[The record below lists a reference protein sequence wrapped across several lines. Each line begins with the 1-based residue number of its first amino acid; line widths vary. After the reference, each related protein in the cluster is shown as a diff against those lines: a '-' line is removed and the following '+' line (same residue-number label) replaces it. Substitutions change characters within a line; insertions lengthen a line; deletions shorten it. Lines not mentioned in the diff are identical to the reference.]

1 MDFNLNFQLTLL
13 AVLLVLSAFFAI
25 SETSLMSVNRYRLKH
40 LSKQGNVGAKLA
52 VKLLNETDKLLSVI
66 LLCNNFANAAAAAL
80 VTLIVVEFFG
90 TQESIIFIGTIITTF
105 MIVIFS
111 EISPKVIG
119 AAHPEKLAPYCSF
132 ILYPLLKVFYP
143 IVLFLNF
150 FVLGF
155 LKLVNIKT
163 NFNQKDLINMDELKS
178 IISESGTFIPQKN
191 KSIFLNLIDLNKVT
205 IDEVMMPHTNVES
218 VYLKQPIDEILEKV
232 INSNYRQM
240 VVKDNDEI
248 IGVID
253 SKKLLKLV
261 VKEQNNE
268 ITHKSLKELIE
279 PPYFIPS
286 GTTIY
291 KQIQYF
297 QDNQE
302 KKGFIVN
309 EFGDFLGLVS
319 LEDLL
324 EEIIGEFNKD
334 IPSKLSKIVSED
346 DGWIVDGAISIRD
359 LNKKLNLKLPTS
371 GPITLSGLIIEF
383 LENIPEINSSF
394 KMHETKFE
402 IINIYEQTIKKI
414 KIYKQQLK

>member
-1 MDFNLNFQLTLL
+1 MDFNINFQLTLL
-13 AVLLVLSAFFAI
+13 AVLLILSAFFAI

-40 LSKQGNVGAKLA
+40 MSKEGNVGAKLA
-52 VKLLNETDKLLSVI
+52 LKLLNETDKLLSVI

-90 TQESIIFIGTIITTF
+90 TQESIIFVGTLVTTF

-119 AAHPEKLAPYCSF
+119 AAHPEKLAPFCSY
-132 ILYPLLKVFYP
+132 ILYPLLRIFYP

-163 NFNQKDLINMDELKS
+163 NFNQNDLINMDELKS

-205 IDEVMMPHTNVES
+205 IDEVMMPHTSVEA
-218 VYLKQPIDEILEKV
+218 VHIKQSIDEILEKV

-240 VVKDNDEI
+240 VVKDSDEI
-248 IGVID
+248 LGVID
-253 SKKLLKLV
+253 SKKILNLFI
-261 VKEQNNE
+261 KEEKDE
-268 ITHKSLKELIE
+268 ITHKKLMELIE

-309 EFGDFLGLVS
+309 EHGDFLGLVS

-324 EEIIGEFNKD
+324 EEIIGEFNTD
-334 IPSKLSKIVSED
+334 IPSKLSKIITEN
-346 DGWIVDGAISIRD
+346 DGWIIDGGISIRD
-359 LNKKLNLKLPTS
+359 LNKKLNLKLPTD
-371 GPITLSGLIIEF
+371 GPITISGLIIEF
-383 LENIPEINSSF
+383 LENIPDTNTSF
-394 KMHETKFE
+394 KMHKTRFE
-402 IINIYEQTIKKI
+402 IINIYEQTIKKV
-414 KIYKQQLK
+414 KIYK

>member
-1 MDFNLNFQLTLL
+1 MDFNLNFQLILL

-52 VKLLNETDKLLSVI
+52 IKLLNETDKLLSVI

-218 VYLKQPIDEILEKV
+218 VYLKQPIDEILGKV

-261 VKEQNNE
+261 VKERNNE
-268 ITHKSLKELIE
+268 ITHESLKELIE

-309 EFGDFLGLVS
+309 EYGDFLGLVS

-383 LENIPEINSSF
+383 LENIPETNTSF

-414 KIYKQQLK
+414 KIYK

>member
-1 MDFNLNFQLTLL
+1 MDFNLNFQLALL
-13 AVLLVLSAFFAI
+13 AILLVLSAFFAI

-40 LSKQGNVGAKLA
+40 LSKQGNVGASLA
-52 VKLLNETDKLLSVI
+52 IKLLNETDKLLSVI
-66 LLCNNFANAAAAAL
+66 LLCNNFANAAAAAI

-119 AAHPEKLAPYCSF
+119 AAHPEKLAPYCSY

-240 VVKDNDEI
+240 VVKNNDEI

-268 ITHKSLKELIE
+268 ITHELLKELIE

-309 EFGDFLGLVS
+309 EYGDFLGLVS

-359 LNKKLNLKLPTS
+359 LNKKLNLKLPSS

-383 LENIPEINSSF
+383 LENIPETNTSF

-414 KIYKQQLK
+414 KIYK

>member
-1 MDFNLNFQLTLL
+1 MDFNLNFQLVLL

-52 VKLLNETDKLLSVI
+52 IKLLNETDKLLSVI

-253 SKKLLKLV
+253 SKKLLKLL

-268 ITHKSLKELIE
+268 ITHESLKELIE

-309 EFGDFLGLVS
+309 EYGDFLGLVS

-334 IPSKLSKIVSED
+334 IPSKLSKIISED

-383 LENIPEINSSF
+383 LENIPETNTSF

-414 KIYKQQLK
+414 KIYK

>member
-1 MDFNLNFQLTLL
+1 MDFNLNFQLILL

-52 VKLLNETDKLLSVI
+52 IKLLNETDKLLSVI

-218 VYLKQPIDEILEKV
+218 VFLKQPIEEILEKV

-253 SKKLLKLV
+253 SKKLLKLL

-268 ITHKSLKELIE
+268 ITHESFKELIE

-309 EFGDFLGLVS
+309 EYGDFLGLVS

-383 LENIPEINSSF
+383 LENIPETNTSF
-394 KMHETKFE
+394 KMHDTKFE

-414 KIYKQQLK
+414 KIYK

>member
-1 MDFNLNFQLTLL
+1 MDFNLNLQLVLL

-52 VKLLNETDKLLSVI
+52 IKLLNETDKLLSVI

-218 VYLKQPIDEILEKV
+218 VYLKQSMDEILEKV

-253 SKKLLKLV
+253 SKKLLKLL

-268 ITHKSLKELIE
+268 ITHESLRELIE

-309 EFGDFLGLVS
+309 EYGDFIGLVS

-334 IPSKLSKIVSED
+334 IPSKLSKIISED

-359 LNKKLNLKLPTS
+359 LNKKLNLKLPTN

-383 LENIPEINSSF
+383 LESIPETNTSF

-414 KIYKQQLK
+414 KIYK

>member
-1 MDFNLNFQLTLL
+1 MDFNLNFQLVLL

-52 VKLLNETDKLLSVI
+52 IKLLNETDKLLSVI

-218 VYLKQPIDEILEKV
+218 VYLKQSIDEILEKV

-253 SKKLLKLV
+253 SKKLLKLL

-268 ITHKSLKELIE
+268 ITHESLKELIE

-309 EFGDFLGLVS
+309 EYGDFLGLVS

-383 LENIPEINSSF
+383 LENIPETNTSF

-414 KIYKQQLK
+414 KIYK

>member
-1 MDFNLNFQLTLL
+1 MDFNLNFQLVLL

-52 VKLLNETDKLLSVI
+52 IKLLNETDKLLSVI

-218 VYLKQPIDEILEKV
+218 VYLKQSMDEILEKV

-253 SKKLLKLV
+253 SKKLLKLL

-268 ITHKSLKELIE
+268 ITHKSLRELIE

-309 EFGDFLGLVS
+309 EYGDFIGLVS

-334 IPSKLSKIVSED
+334 IPSKLSKIISED

-383 LENIPEINSSF
+383 LESIPETNTSF

-414 KIYKQQLK
+414 KIYK

>member
-1 MDFNLNFQLTLL
+1 MDFNLNFQLALL
-13 AVLLVLSAFFAI
+13 AILLVLSAFFAI

-52 VKLLNETDKLLSVI
+52 IKLLNETDKLLSVI

-261 VKEQNNE
+261 VKEQNGE
-268 ITHKSLKELIE
+268 ITHESLKELIE

-383 LENIPEINSSF
+383 LENIPETNTSF

-414 KIYKQQLK
+414 KIYK

>member
-1 MDFNLNFQLTLL
+1 MDFNLNFQLILL

-52 VKLLNETDKLLSVI
+52 IKLLNETDKLLSVI

-205 IDEVMMPHTNVES
+205 VDEVMMPHTNVES
-218 VYLKQPIDEILEKV
+218 VYLKQPIDEILGKV

-253 SKKLLKLV
+253 SKKLLKLL

-268 ITHKSLKELIE
+268 VTHESLKELIE

-309 EFGDFLGLVS
+309 EYGDFLGLVS

-346 DGWIVDGAISIRD
+346 NGWIVDGAISIRD

-383 LENIPEINSSF
+383 LESIPETNTSF

-414 KIYKQQLK
+414 KIYK

>member
-1 MDFNLNFQLTLL
+1 MDFNLNFQLVLL
-13 AVLLVLSAFFAI
+13 AILLVLSAFFAI

-52 VKLLNETDKLLSVI
+52 IKLLNETDKLLSVI

-218 VYLKQPIDEILEKV
+218 VYLKQPIDEILGKV

-240 VVKDNDEI
+240 VVKNNDEI

-261 VKEQNNE
+261 VKEQNGE
-268 ITHKSLKELIE
+268 ITHESLKELIE

-309 EFGDFLGLVS
+309 EYGDFLGLVS

-334 IPSKLSKIVSED
+334 IPSKLSKIISED
-346 DGWIVDGAISIRD
+346 DGFIVDGAISIRD

-383 LENIPEINSSF
+383 LENIPKTNTSF

-414 KIYKQQLK
+414 KIYK

>member
-1 MDFNLNFQLTLL
+1 MDFNLNLQLVLL

-52 VKLLNETDKLLSVI
+52 IKLLNETDKLLSVI

-218 VYLKQPIDEILEKV
+218 VYLKQSMDEILEKV

-253 SKKLLKLV
+253 SKKLLKLL

-268 ITHKSLKELIE
+268 ITHESLKELIE

-309 EFGDFLGLVS
+309 EYGDFIGLVS

-334 IPSKLSKIVSED
+334 IPSKLSKIISED

-359 LNKKLNLKLPTS
+359 LNKKLSLKLPTS

-383 LENIPEINSSF
+383 LESIPETNTSF

-414 KIYKQQLK
+414 KIYK

>member
-1 MDFNLNFQLTLL
+1 MDFNLNFQLILL

-52 VKLLNETDKLLSVI
+52 IKLLNETDKLLSVI

-218 VYLKQPIDEILEKV
+218 VYLKQSMDEILEKV

-253 SKKLLKLV
+253 SKKLLKLL

-268 ITHKSLKELIE
+268 ITHESLKELIE

-309 EFGDFLGLVS
+309 EYGDFIGLVS

-334 IPSKLSKIVSED
+334 IPSKLSKIISED

-383 LENIPEINSSF
+383 LESIPETNTSF

-414 KIYKQQLK
+414 KIYK

>member
-1 MDFNLNFQLTLL
+1 MDFNINFQLTLL
-13 AVLLVLSAFFAI
+13 AVLLILSAFFAI

-40 LSKQGNVGAKLA
+40 MSKEGNVGAKLA
-52 VKLLNETDKLLSVI
+52 LKLLNETDKLLSVI

-90 TQESIIFIGTIITTF
+90 TQESIIFVGTLVTTF

-119 AAHPEKLAPYCSF
+119 AAHPEKLAPFCSY
-132 ILYPLLKVFYP
+132 ILYPLLRIFYP

-155 LKLVNIKT
+155 LKIVNIKT
-163 NFNQKDLINMDELKS
+163 NFNQNDLINMDELKS

-205 IDEVMMPHTNVES
+205 IDEVMMPHTSVEA
-218 VYLKQPIDEILEKV
+218 VHIKQSIDEILEKV

-240 VVKDNDEI
+240 VVKDSDEI
-248 IGVID
+248 LGVID
-253 SKKLLKLV
+253 SKKILNLFI
-261 VKEQNNE
+261 KEEKDE
-268 ITHKSLKELIE
+268 ITHKKLMELIE
-279 PPYFIPS
+279 SPYFIPS

-309 EFGDFLGLVS
+309 EHGDFLGLVS

-324 EEIIGEFNKD
+324 EEIIGEFNTD
-334 IPSKLSKIVSED
+334 IPSKLSKIITED
-346 DGWIVDGAISIRD
+346 DGWIIDGGISIRD
-359 LNKKLNLKLPTS
+359 LNKKLNLKLPTD
-371 GPITLSGLIIEF
+371 GPITISGLIIEF
-383 LENIPEINSSF
+383 LENIPDTNTSF
-394 KMHETKFE
+394 KMHKTRFE
-402 IINIYEQTIKKI
+402 IINIYEQTIKKV
-414 KIYKQQLK
+414 KIYK

>member
-1 MDFNLNFQLTLL
+1 MDFNINFQLTLL
-13 AVLLVLSAFFAI
+13 AVLLILSAFFAI

-40 LSKQGNVGAKLA
+40 MSKEGNVGAKLA
-52 VKLLNETDKLLSVI
+52 LKLLNETDKLLSVI

-90 TQESIIFIGTIITTF
+90 TQESIIFVGTLVTTF

-119 AAHPEKLAPYCSF
+119 AAHPEKLAPFCSY
-132 ILYPLLKVFYP
+132 ILYPLLRIFYP

-155 LKLVNIKT
+155 LKIVNIKT
-163 NFNQKDLINMDELKS
+163 NFNQNDLINMDELKS

-205 IDEVMMPHTNVES
+205 IDEVMMPHTSVEA
-218 VYLKQPIDEILEKV
+218 VHIKQSIDEILEKV

-240 VVKDNDEI
+240 VVKDSDEI
-248 IGVID
+248 LGVID
-253 SKKLLKLV
+253 SKKILNLFIREEKD
-261 VKEQNNE
+261 E
-268 ITHKSLKELIE
+268 ITHKKLMELIE

-309 EFGDFLGLVS
+309 EHGDFLGLVS

-324 EEIIGEFNKD
+324 EEIIGEFNTD
-334 IPSKLSKIVSED
+334 IPSKLSKIITED
-346 DGWIVDGAISIRD
+346 DGWIIDGGISIRD
-359 LNKKLNLKLPTS
+359 LNKKLNLKLPTD
-371 GPITLSGLIIEF
+371 GPITISGLIIEF
-383 LENIPEINSSF
+383 LENIPDTNTSF
-394 KMHETKFE
+394 KMHKTRFE
-402 IINIYEQTIKKI
+402 IINIYEQTIKKV
-414 KIYKQQLK
+414 KIYK

>member
-1 MDFNLNFQLTLL
+1 MDFNINFQLSLL
-13 AVLLVLSAFFAI
+13 AVLLILSAFFAI

-40 LSKQGNVGAKLA
+40 MSKEGNVGAKLA
-52 VKLLNETDKLLSVI
+52 LKLLNETDKLLSVI

-90 TQESIIFIGTIITTF
+90 TQESIIFVGTLVTTF

-119 AAHPEKLAPYCSF
+119 AAHPEKLAPFCSY
-132 ILYPLLKVFYP
+132 ILYPLLRIFYP

-155 LKLVNIKT
+155 LKIVNIKT
-163 NFNQKDLINMDELKS
+163 NFNQNDLINMDELKS

-205 IDEVMMPHTNVES
+205 IDEVMMPHTSVEA
-218 VYLKQPIDEILEKV
+218 VHIKQSIDEILEKV

-240 VVKDNDEI
+240 VVKDSDEI
-248 IGVID
+248 LGVID
-253 SKKLLKLV
+253 SKKILNLFI
-261 VKEQNNE
+261 KEEKDE
-268 ITHKSLKELIE
+268 ITHKKIMELIE

-309 EFGDFLGLVS
+309 EHGDFLGLVS

-324 EEIIGEFNKD
+324 EEIIGEFNTD
-334 IPSKLSKIVSED
+334 IPSKLSKIITED
-346 DGWIVDGAISIRD
+346 DGWIIDGGISIRD
-359 LNKKLNLKLPTS
+359 LNKKLNLKLPTD
-371 GPITLSGLIIEF
+371 GPITISGLIIEF
-383 LENIPEINSSF
+383 LENIPDTNTSF
-394 KMHETKFE
+394 KMHKTRFE
-402 IINIYEQTIKKI
+402 IINIYEQTIKKV
-414 KIYKQQLK
+414 KIYK

>member
-1 MDFNLNFQLTLL
+1 MDFNLNFQLVLL
-13 AVLLVLSAFFAI
+13 AILLVLSAFFAI

-52 VKLLNETDKLLSVI
+52 IKLLNETDKLLSVI

-119 AAHPEKLAPYCSF
+119 AAHPEKLAPFCSF

-143 IVLFLNF
+143 VVLFLNF

-218 VYLKQPIDEILEKV
+218 IDLKQSIDEILEKV

-240 VVKDNDEI
+240 VVKDKDEI
-248 IGVID
+248 IGVFD
-253 SKKLLKLV
+253 SKKLLKLL

-268 ITHKSLKELIE
+268 ITHESFRELIE

-309 EFGDFLGLVS
+309 EYGDFIGLVS

-334 IPSKLSKIVSED
+334 IPSKLSKIISED

-371 GPITLSGLIIEF
+371 GPITISGIIIEF
-383 LENIPEINSSF
+383 LESIPEINTSF
-394 KMHETKFE
+394 KMHEIKFE
-402 IINIYEQTIKKI
+402 IINIHEQTIKKI
-414 KIYKQQLK
+414 KIYK

>member
-1 MDFNLNFQLTLL
+1 MDFNINFQLSLL
-13 AVLLVLSAFFAI
+13 AVLLILSAFFAI

-40 LSKQGNVGAKLA
+40 MSKEGNVGAKLA
-52 VKLLNETDKLLSVI
+52 LKLLNETDKLLSVI

-90 TQESIIFIGTIITTF
+90 TQESIIFVGTLVTTF

-119 AAHPEKLAPYCSF
+119 AAHPEKLAPFCSY
-132 ILYPLLKVFYP
+132 ILYPLLRIFYP

-155 LKLVNIKT
+155 LKIVNIKT
-163 NFNQKDLINMDELKS
+163 NFNQNDLINMDELKS

-205 IDEVMMPHTNVES
+205 IDEVMMPHTSVEA
-218 VYLKQPIDEILEKV
+218 VHIKQSIDEILEKV

-240 VVKDNDEI
+240 VVKDSDEI
-248 IGVID
+248 LGVID
-253 SKKLLKLV
+253 SKKILNLFI
-261 VKEQNNE
+261 KEEKDE
-268 ITHKSLKELIE
+268 ITHKKLMELIE

-309 EFGDFLGLVS
+309 EHGDFLGLVS

-324 EEIIGEFNKD
+324 EEIIGEFNTD
-334 IPSKLSKIVSED
+334 IPSKLSKIITED
-346 DGWIVDGAISIRD
+346 DGWIIDGGISIRD
-359 LNKKLNLKLPTS
+359 LNKKLNLKLPTD
-371 GPITLSGLIIEF
+371 GPITISGLIIEF
-383 LENIPEINSSF
+383 LENIPDTNTSF
-394 KMHETKFE
+394 KMHKTRFE
-402 IINIYEQTIKKI
+402 IINIYEQTIKKV
-414 KIYKQQLK
+414 KIYK

>member
-1 MDFNLNFQLTLL
+1 MDFNLNLQLVLL

-52 VKLLNETDKLLSVI
+52 IKLLNETDKLLSVI

-218 VYLKQPIDEILEKV
+218 VYLKQSMDEILEKV

-248 IGVID
+248 IGGI
-253 SKKLLKLV
+253 
-261 VKEQNNE
+261 NR
-268 ITHKSLKELIE
+268 TSLFYTLWNYYLQTNSILSRQPREK
-279 PPYFIPS
+279 
-286 GTTIY
+286 GIY
-291 KQIQYF
+291 C
-297 QDNQE
+297 E
-302 KKGFIVN
+302 
-309 EFGDFLGLVS
+309 
-319 LEDLL
+319 
-324 EEIIGEFNKD
+324 
-334 IPSKLSKIVSED
+334 
-346 DGWIVDGAISIRD
+346 
-359 LNKKLNLKLPTS
+359 
-371 GPITLSGLIIEF
+371 
-383 LENIPEINSSF
+383 
-394 KMHETKFE
+394 
-402 IINIYEQTIKKI
+402 
-414 KIYKQQLK
+414 

>member
-1 MDFNLNFQLTLL
+1 MDFNLNFQLVLL
-13 AVLLVLSAFFAI
+13 AILLVLSAFFAI

-52 VKLLNETDKLLSVI
+52 IKLLNETDKLLSVI

-218 VYLKQPIDEILEKV
+218 VYLKQPIDEILGKV

-261 VKEQNNE
+261 VKAQHNE
-268 ITHKSLKELIE
+268 ITHESLKELIE
-279 PPYFIPS
+279 PAYFIPS

-309 EFGDFLGLVS
+309 EYGDFLGLVS

-359 LNKKLNLKLPTS
+359 LNKKLNLKLPSS

-383 LENIPEINSSF
+383 LENIPETNTSF

-414 KIYKQQLK
+414 KIYK

>member
-1 MDFNLNFQLTLL
+1 MDFNINFQLSLL
-13 AVLLVLSAFFAI
+13 AVLLILSAFFAI

-40 LSKQGNVGAKLA
+40 MSKEGNVGAKLA
-52 VKLLNETDKLLSVI
+52 LKLLNETDKLLSVI

-90 TQESIIFIGTIITTF
+90 TQESIIFVGTLVTTF

-119 AAHPEKLAPYCSF
+119 AAHPEKLAPFCSY
-132 ILYPLLKVFYP
+132 ILYPLLRIFYP

-155 LKLVNIKT
+155 LKIVNIKT
-163 NFNQKDLINMDELKS
+163 NFNQNDLINMDELKS

-205 IDEVMMPHTNVES
+205 IDEVMMPHTSVEA
-218 VYLKQPIDEILEKV
+218 VELKQSIDEILEKV

-240 VVKDNDEI
+240 VVKDSDEI
-248 IGVID
+248 LGVID
-253 SKKLLKLV
+253 SKKILNLFI
-261 VKEQNNE
+261 KEEKDE
-268 ITHKSLKELIE
+268 ITHKKLMELIE

-309 EFGDFLGLVS
+309 EHGDFLGLVS

-324 EEIIGEFNKD
+324 EEIIGEFNTD
-334 IPSKLSKIVSED
+334 IPSKLSKIITED
-346 DGWIVDGAISIRD
+346 DGWIIDGGISIRD
-359 LNKKLNLKLPTS
+359 LNKKLNLKLPTD
-371 GPITLSGLIIEF
+371 GPITISGLIIEF
-383 LENIPEINSSF
+383 LENIPDTNTSF
-394 KMHETKFE
+394 KMHKTRFE
-402 IINIYEQTIKKI
+402 IINIYEQTIKKV
-414 KIYKQQLK
+414 KIYK

>member
-1 MDFNLNFQLTLL
+1 MDFNLNFQLILL

-52 VKLLNETDKLLSVI
+52 IKLLNETDKLLSVI

-218 VYLKQPIDEILEKV
+218 VYLKQSMDEILEKV

-253 SKKLLKLV
+253 SKKLLKLL

-268 ITHKSLKELIE
+268 ITHKSLRELIE

-309 EFGDFLGLVS
+309 EYGDFIGLVS

-334 IPSKLSKIVSED
+334 IPSKLSKIISED

-359 LNKKLNLKLPTS
+359 LNKKLNLKLPTT

-383 LENIPEINSSF
+383 LESIPETNTSF

-414 KIYKQQLK
+414 KIYK

>member
-1 MDFNLNFQLTLL
+1 MDFNLNFQLVLL

-52 VKLLNETDKLLSVI
+52 IKLLNETDKLLSVI

-119 AAHPEKLAPYCSF
+119 AAHPEKLAPCCSF

-218 VYLKQPIDEILEKV
+218 VFLKQPIDEILEKV

-240 VVKDNDEI
+240 VVKDKDEI

-253 SKKLLKLV
+253 SKKLLKLL

-268 ITHKSLKELIE
+268 ITHESLRELVE

-309 EFGDFLGLVS
+309 EYGDFLGLVS

-334 IPSKLSKIVSED
+334 IPSKLSKIISED

-359 LNKKLNLKLPTS
+359 LNKKLNLKLPTN
-371 GPITLSGLIIEF
+371 GPITISGLIIEF
-383 LENIPEINSSF
+383 LENIPETNTSF
-394 KMHETKFE
+394 KMYETKFE

-414 KIYKQQLK
+414 KIYK

>member
-1 MDFNLNFQLTLL
+1 MDFNINFQLSLL
-13 AVLLVLSAFFAI
+13 AVLLILSAFFAI

-40 LSKQGNVGAKLA
+40 MGKEGNVGAKLA
-52 VKLLNETDKLLSVI
+52 LKLLNETDKLLSVI

-90 TQESIIFIGTIITTF
+90 TQESIIFVGTLVTTF

-119 AAHPEKLAPYCSF
+119 AAHPEKLAPFCSY
-132 ILYPLLKVFYP
+132 ILYPLLRIFYP

-163 NFNQKDLINMDELKS
+163 NFNQNDLINMDELKS

-205 IDEVMMPHTNVES
+205 IDEVMMPHTSVEA
-218 VYLKQPIDEILEKV
+218 VHIKQSIDEILEKV

-240 VVKDNDEI
+240 VVKDSDEI
-248 IGVID
+248 LGVID
-253 SKKLLKLV
+253 SKKILNLFI
-261 VKEQNNE
+261 KEEKDE
-268 ITHKSLKELIE
+268 ITHKKLMELIE

-309 EFGDFLGLVS
+309 EHGDFLGLVS

-324 EEIIGEFNKD
+324 EEIIGEFNTD
-334 IPSKLSKIVSED
+334 IPSKLSKIITED
-346 DGWIVDGAISIRD
+346 DGWIIDGGISIRD
-359 LNKKLNLKLPTS
+359 LNKKLNLKLPTD
-371 GPITLSGLIIEF
+371 GPITISGLIIEF
-383 LENIPEINSSF
+383 LENIPDTNTSF
-394 KMHETKFE
+394 KMHKTRFE
-402 IINIYEQTIKKI
+402 IINIYEQTIKKV
-414 KIYKQQLK
+414 KIYK

>member
-1 MDFNLNFQLTLL
+1 MDFNINFQLGLL
-13 AVLLVLSAFFAI
+13 TILLVLSAFFAI

-90 TQESIIFIGTIITTF
+90 TQESIIFVGTIITTF
-105 MIVIFS
+105 IIVIFS

-119 AAHPEKLAPYCSF
+119 AAHPEKLAPFCSF

-205 IDEVMMPHTNVES
+205 IDEVMMPHTNVEA
-218 VYLKQPIDEILEKV
+218 VHLKQSIDEILEK
-232 INSNYRQM
+232 ISNSNYRQM
-240 VVKDNDEI
+240 VVKNNDEI

-253 SKKLLKLV
+253 SKKLLKLI
-261 VKEQNNE
+261 VKDKRER
-268 ITHKSLKELIE
+268 ITHEALKKLID

-302 KKGFIVN
+302 KKGLIVN
-309 EFGDFLGLVS
+309 EHGDFLGLVS

-324 EEIIGEFNKD
+324 EEIIGEFNMD
-334 IPSKLSKIVSED
+334 IPSKLSKIITEK
-346 DGWIVDGAISIRD
+346 DGWIIDGAISIRD
-359 LNKKLNLKLPTS
+359 LNKKLNLKLPTN
-371 GPITLSGLIIEF
+371 GPITISGLIIEF
-383 LENIPEINSSF
+383 LENIPDTNTSF
-394 KMHETKFE
+394 KMYETKFE
-402 IINIYEQTIKKI
+402 IINIYGQTIKKV
-414 KIYKQQLK
+414 KIYK

>member
-1 MDFNLNFQLTLL
+1 MDFNINFQLTLL
-13 AVLLVLSAFFAI
+13 AVLLILSAFFAI

-40 LSKQGNVGAKLA
+40 MSKEGNVGAKLA
-52 VKLLNETDKLLSVI
+52 LKLLNETDKLLSVI

-90 TQESIIFIGTIITTF
+90 TQESIIFVGTLVTTF

-119 AAHPEKLAPYCSF
+119 AAHPEKLAPFCSY
-132 ILYPLLKVFYP
+132 ILYPLLRIFYP

-163 NFNQKDLINMDELKS
+163 NFNQNDLINMDELKS

-205 IDEVMMPHTNVES
+205 IDEVMMPHTSVEA
-218 VYLKQPIDEILEKV
+218 VHIKQSIDEILEKV

-240 VVKDNDEI
+240 VVKDSDEI
-248 IGVID
+248 LGVID
-253 SKKLLKLV
+253 SKKILNLFI
-261 VKEQNNE
+261 KEEKDE
-268 ITHKSLKELIE
+268 ITHKKLMELIE

-309 EFGDFLGLVS
+309 EHGDFLGLVS

-324 EEIIGEFNKD
+324 EEIIGEFNTD
-334 IPSKLSKIVSED
+334 VPSKLSKIITED
-346 DGWIVDGAISIRD
+346 DGWIIDGGISIRD
-359 LNKKLNLKLPTS
+359 LNKKLNLKLPTD
-371 GPITLSGLIIEF
+371 GPITISGLIIEF
-383 LENIPEINSSF
+383 LENIPDTNTSF
-394 KMHETKFE
+394 KMHKTRFE
-402 IINIYEQTIKKI
+402 IINIYEQTIKKV
-414 KIYKQQLK
+414 KIYK

>member
-1 MDFNLNFQLTLL
+1 MDFNLNFQLGLL

-132 ILYPLLKVFYP
+132 ILYPLLKIFYP

-218 VYLKQPIDEILEKV
+218 VCLKQSIDEILEKV

-253 SKKLLKLV
+253 SKKLLNLI
-261 VKEQNNE
+261 VKEQRGG
-268 ITHKSLKELIE
+268 ITHKSLGELIE
-279 PPYFIPS
+279 PPYYIPS

-309 EFGDFLGLVS
+309 EYGDFLGLVS

-324 EEIIGEFNKD
+324 EEIIGEFNTD
-334 IPSKLSKIVSED
+334 IPSKLAKIITEG

-359 LNKKLNLKLPTS
+359 LNKKLNLKLPSS
-371 GPITLSGLIIEF
+371 GPITISGLIIEF
-383 LENIPEINSSF
+383 LENIPETNTSF

-402 IINIYEQTIKKI
+402 IINMHEQTIKKI
-414 KIYKQQLK
+414 KIYK

>member
-1 MDFNLNFQLTLL
+1 M
-13 AVLLVLSAFFAI
+13 
-25 SETSLMSVNRYRLKH
+25 
-40 LSKQGNVGAKLA
+40 
-52 VKLLNETDKLLSVI
+52 
-66 LLCNNFANAAAAAL
+66 
-80 VTLIVVEFFG
+80 
-90 TQESIIFIGTIITTF
+90 
-105 MIVIFS
+105 
-111 EISPKVIG
+111 
-119 AAHPEKLAPYCSF
+119 
-132 ILYPLLKVFYP
+132 
-143 IVLFLNF
+143 
-150 FVLGF
+150 
-155 LKLVNIKT
+155 
-163 NFNQKDLINMDELKS
+163 
-178 IISESGTFIPQKN
+178 
-191 KSIFLNLIDLNKVT
+191 
-205 IDEVMMPHTNVES
+205 
-218 VYLKQPIDEILEKV
+218 DEILEKV

-253 SKKLLKLV
+253 SKKLLKLL

-268 ITHKSLKELIE
+268 ITHESLRELIE

-309 EFGDFLGLVS
+309 EYGDFIGLVS

-334 IPSKLSKIVSED
+334 IPSKLSKIISED

-359 LNKKLNLKLPTS
+359 LNKKLNLKLPIS

-383 LENIPEINSSF
+383 LESIPETNTSF

-414 KIYKQQLK
+414 KIYK

>member
-1 MDFNLNFQLTLL
+1 MDFNLNSQLVLL
-13 AVLLVLSAFFAI
+13 AILLVLSAFFAI

-40 LSKQGNVGAKLA
+40 LRKQGNVGAKLA
-52 VKLLNETDKLLSVI
+52 IKLLNETDKLLSVI

-218 VYLKQPIDEILEKV
+218 VYLKQSIDEILEKV

-240 VVKDNDEI
+240 VVKDKDEI

-253 SKKLLKLV
+253 SKKLLKLL
-261 VKEQNNE
+261 VKEKNNE
-268 ITHKSLKELIE
+268 ITHESLKELIE

-309 EFGDFLGLVS
+309 EYGDFLGLVS

-334 IPSKLSKIVSED
+334 IPSKLSKIISED
-346 DGWIVDGAISIRD
+346 NGWIVDGAISIRD

-383 LENIPEINSSF
+383 LENIPEINTSF

-414 KIYKQQLK
+414 KIYK

>member
-1 MDFNLNFQLTLL
+1 MDFNLNFQLVLL
-13 AVLLVLSAFFAI
+13 AILLVLSAFFAI

-52 VKLLNETDKLLSVI
+52 IKLLNETDKLLSVI

-218 VYLKQPIDEILEKV
+218 VYMKQPIDEILGKV

-253 SKKLLKLV
+253 SKKLLKLL

-268 ITHKSLKELIE
+268 VTHESLKELIE

-309 EFGDFLGLVS
+309 EYGDFLGLVS

-359 LNKKLNLKLPTS
+359 LNKKLNLKLPTN
-371 GPITLSGLIIEF
+371 GPITISGLIIEF
-383 LENIPEINSSF
+383 LENIPEINTSF
-394 KMHETKFE
+394 KMHKTKFE

-414 KIYKQQLK
+414 KIYK

>member
-1 MDFNLNFQLTLL
+1 MDFNLNFQLALL
-13 AVLLVLSAFFAI
+13 AILLVLSAFFAI

-52 VKLLNETDKLLSVI
+52 IKLLNETDKLLSVI

-218 VYLKQPIDEILEKV
+218 VYLKQPIDEILGKV

-268 ITHKSLKELIE
+268 ITHESLKELIE

-309 EFGDFLGLVS
+309 EYGDFLGLVS

-359 LNKKLNLKLPTS
+359 LNKKLNLKLPSS

-383 LENIPEINSSF
+383 LENIPETNTSF

-414 KIYKQQLK
+414 KIYK

>member
-1 MDFNLNFQLTLL
+1 MDFNLNLQLVLL

-52 VKLLNETDKLLSVI
+52 IKLLNETDKLLSVI

-218 VYLKQPIDEILEKV
+218 VYLKQSMDEILEKV

-253 SKKLLKLV
+253 SKKLLKLL

-268 ITHKSLKELIE
+268 ITHESLKELIE

-309 EFGDFLGLVS
+309 EYGDFIGLVS

-334 IPSKLSKIVSED
+334 IPSKLSKIISED

-371 GPITLSGLIIEF
+371 GPITISGIIIEF
-383 LENIPEINSSF
+383 LESIPEISTSF
-394 KMHETKFE
+394 KMHGIKFE
-402 IINIYEQTIKKI
+402 IINIHEQTIKKI
-414 KIYKQQLK
+414 KIYK

>member
-1 MDFNLNFQLTLL
+1 MDFNLNFQLILL

-52 VKLLNETDKLLSVI
+52 IKLLNETDKLLSVI

-218 VYLKQPIDEILEKV
+218 VYLKHSMDEILEKV

-253 SKKLLKLV
+253 SKKILKLL
-261 VKEQNNE
+261 VKEQDNE
-268 ITHKSLKELIE
+268 ITHESLRELID

-309 EFGDFLGLVS
+309 EYGDFLGLVS

-334 IPSKLSKIVSED
+334 IPSKLSKIISED

-383 LENIPEINSSF
+383 LENIPETNTSF

-414 KIYKQQLK
+414 KIYK

>member
-1 MDFNLNFQLTLL
+1 MDFNLNLQLVLL

-52 VKLLNETDKLLSVI
+52 IKLLNETDKLLSVI

-218 VYLKQPIDEILEKV
+218 VYLKQSMDEILEKV

-253 SKKLLKLV
+253 SKKLLKLL

-268 ITHKSLKELIE
+268 ITHESLKELIE

-309 EFGDFLGLVS
+309 EYGDFIGLVS

-334 IPSKLSKIVSED
+334 IPSKLSKIISED

-371 GPITLSGLIIEF
+371 GPIT
-383 LENIPEINSSF
+383 
-394 KMHETKFE
+394 
-402 IINIYEQTIKKI
+402 
-414 KIYKQQLK
+414 

>member
-1 MDFNLNFQLTLL
+1 MDFNLNFQLGLL

-132 ILYPLLKVFYP
+132 ILYPLLKIFYP

-218 VYLKQPIDEILEKV
+218 VCLKQSIDEILEKV

-253 SKKLLKLV
+253 SKKLFKLV
-261 VKEQNNE
+261 VKEQRGG
-268 ITHKSLKELIE
+268 ITHKSLGELIE
-279 PPYFIPS
+279 PPYYIPS

-309 EFGDFLGLVS
+309 EHGDFLGLVS

-324 EEIIGEFNKD
+324 EEIIGEFNTD
-334 IPSKLSKIVSED
+334 IPSKLSKIITEG

-359 LNKKLNLKLPTS
+359 LNKKLNLKLPSS
-371 GPITLSGLIIEF
+371 GPITISGLIIEF
-383 LENIPEINSSF
+383 LENIPETNTSF

-402 IINIYEQTIKKI
+402 IINMHEQTIKKI
-414 KIYKQQLK
+414 KIYK

>member
-1 MDFNLNFQLTLL
+1 MDFNINFQLTLL
-13 AVLLVLSAFFAI
+13 AVLLILSAFFAI

-40 LSKQGNVGAKLA
+40 MSKEGNVGAKLA
-52 VKLLNETDKLLSVI
+52 LKLLNETDKLLSVI

-90 TQESIIFIGTIITTF
+90 TQESIIFVGTLVTTF

-119 AAHPEKLAPYCSF
+119 AAHPEKLAPFCSY
-132 ILYPLLKVFYP
+132 ILYPLLRIFYP

-163 NFNQKDLINMDELKS
+163 NFNQNDLINMDELKS

-205 IDEVMMPHTNVES
+205 IDEVMMPHTSVEA
-218 VYLKQPIDEILEKV
+218 VELKQSIDEILEKV

-240 VVKDNDEI
+240 VVKDSDEI
-248 IGVID
+248 LGVID
-253 SKKLLKLV
+253 SKKILNLFI
-261 VKEQNNE
+261 KEEKDE
-268 ITHKSLKELIE
+268 ITHKKLMELIE

-309 EFGDFLGLVS
+309 EHGDFLGLVS

-324 EEIIGEFNKD
+324 EEIIGEFNTD
-334 IPSKLSKIVSED
+334 IPSKLSKIITED
-346 DGWIVDGAISIRD
+346 DGWIIDGGISIRD
-359 LNKKLNLKLPTS
+359 LNKKLNLKLPTD
-371 GPITLSGLIIEF
+371 GPITISGLIIEF
-383 LENIPEINSSF
+383 LENIPDTSTSF
-394 KMHETKFE
+394 KMHKTRFE
-402 IINIYEQTIKKI
+402 IINIYEQTIKKV
-414 KIYKQQLK
+414 KIYK

>member
-1 MDFNLNFQLTLL
+1 
-13 AVLLVLSAFFAI
+13 
-25 SETSLMSVNRYRLKH
+25 MSKE
-40 LSKQGNVGAKLA
+40 GNVGAKLA
-52 VKLLNETDKLLSVI
+52 LKLLNETDKLLSVI

-90 TQESIIFIGTIITTF
+90 TQESIIFVGTLVTTF

-119 AAHPEKLAPYCSF
+119 AAHPEKLAPFCSY
-132 ILYPLLKVFYP
+132 ILYPLLRIFYP

-163 NFNQKDLINMDELKS
+163 NFNQNDLINMDELKS

-205 IDEVMMPHTNVES
+205 IDEVMMPHTSVEA
-218 VYLKQPIDEILEKV
+218 VHIKQSIDEILEKV

-240 VVKDNDEI
+240 VVKDSDEI
-248 IGVID
+248 LGVID
-253 SKKLLKLV
+253 SKKILNLFI
-261 VKEQNNE
+261 KEEKDE
-268 ITHKSLKELIE
+268 ITHKKLMELIE

-309 EFGDFLGLVS
+309 EHGDFLGLVS

-324 EEIIGEFNKD
+324 EEIIGEFNTD
-334 IPSKLSKIVSED
+334 IPSKLSKIISED
-346 DGWIVDGAISIRD
+346 DGWIIDGGISIRD
-359 LNKKLNLKLPTS
+359 LNKKLNLKLPTD
-371 GPITLSGLIIEF
+371 GPITISGLIIEF
-383 LENIPEINSSF
+383 LENIPDTNTSF
-394 KMHETKFE
+394 KMHKTRFE
-402 IINIYEQTIKKI
+402 IINIYEQTIKKV
-414 KIYKQQLK
+414 KIYK

>member
-1 MDFNLNFQLTLL
+1 MDFNINFQLTLL
-13 AVLLVLSAFFAI
+13 AVLLILSAFFAI

-40 LSKQGNVGAKLA
+40 MSKEGNVGAKLA
-52 VKLLNETDKLLSVI
+52 LKLLNETDKLLSVI

-90 TQESIIFIGTIITTF
+90 TQESIIFVGTLVTTF

-119 AAHPEKLAPYCSF
+119 AAHPEKLAPFCSY
-132 ILYPLLKVFYP
+132 ILYPLLRIFYP

-163 NFNQKDLINMDELKS
+163 NFNQNDLINMDELKS

-205 IDEVMMPHTNVES
+205 IDEVMMPHTSVEA
-218 VYLKQPIDEILEKV
+218 VHIKQSIDEILEKV

-240 VVKDNDEI
+240 VVKDSDEI
-248 IGVID
+248 LGVID
-253 SKKLLKLV
+253 SKKILNLFI
-261 VKEQNNE
+261 KEEKDE
-268 ITHKSLKELIE
+268 ITHKKLMELIE

-309 EFGDFLGLVS
+309 EHGDFLGLVS

-324 EEIIGEFNKD
+324 EEIIGEFNTD
-334 IPSKLSKIVSED
+334 IPSKLSKIITED
-346 DGWIVDGAISIRD
+346 DGWIIDGGISIRD
-359 LNKKLNLKLPTS
+359 LNKKLNLKLPTD
-371 GPITLSGLIIEF
+371 GPITISGLIIEF
-383 LENIPEINSSF
+383 LENIPDTNTSF
-394 KMHETKFE
+394 KMHKTRFE
-402 IINIYEQTIKKI
+402 IINIYEQTIKKV
-414 KIYKQQLK
+414 KIYK